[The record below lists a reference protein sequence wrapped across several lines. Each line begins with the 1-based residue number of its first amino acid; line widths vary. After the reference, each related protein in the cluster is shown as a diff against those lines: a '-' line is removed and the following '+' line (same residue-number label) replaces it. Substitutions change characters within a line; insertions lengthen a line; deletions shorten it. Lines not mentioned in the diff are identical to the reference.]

1 MTAPHFQA
9 TPGEVAVSQL
19 GTLNKKSLA
28 LSAWNEK
35 TAADF
40 VPEPREALR
49 RGLRNARILRR
60 HKPFNADARQR
71 GQRAEREV
79 SQTFP

>member
-35 TAADF
+35 TAADLDNEARSAT
-40 VPEPREALR
+40 PCLSSEPLATNFHSNT
-49 RGLRNARILRR
+49 G
-60 HKPFNADARQR
+60 K
-71 GQRAEREV
+71 
-79 SQTFP
+79 